1 MQRLIPIINQLQ
13 DVFSTVGERE
23 LLQLPQIV
31 VVGAQSSGK
40 SSVLENLVGR
50 DFLPRGS
57 GIVTRVPLV
66 MQLNHIA
73 EPEARAHGDG
83 HPQAREWAT
92 FLHKPNATYTDFQE
106 VRREIA
112 RQTEHITGGN
122 LAISDKPIHLK
133 IFSPSVVDL
142 TLVDLPGITKVP
154 VGNQPA
160 DIEAQVR
167 QLLLTYAR
175 NPNSIILAVSPAN
188 SDFANSDALKLAREI
203 DPEGARTIGVV
214 TKLDLMDRGTDATRI
229 LAGEVIP
236 VKLGIVGVVSRCQL
250 DIDQGV
256 LIEVSLEKER
266 EFFEARYPRQ
276 AHRCGTKHLSAVLNK
291 LLMHHIRDCL
301 PVLRQR
307 VKLLQQ
313 KTHQV
318 LQSLGDPLNGK
329 MDKSAALLGILTR
342 FVDAVKGSV
351 NGSPTG
357 NHVVINGGGGGS
369 NGLAS
374 SAELSGGARIFHVFH
389 DTYGMAMQ
397 SIDALEGLSEMDIHT
412 AIRNATGPRASL
424 FVPEAAFECLVKEQ
438 IRHLLLPS
446 QRCVEQCHEE
456 LNRIVRQCATQE
468 MARFGALRDK
478 VVEVVTAMLQR
489 RLPATAEM
497 VDNLIQIE
505 LAYINT
511 NHPDFEGGAG
521 AVMKTLISM
530 AEEEQRDAD
539 HHAAGEVSATDAAAH
554 PHRTSAHAAAAAAVV
569 AAAPPPAS
577 PQKMGVL
584 AYLFGRKQTH
594 DGGSGLDRSPLIL
607 ESLSVDDFTRGGRV
621 ASTGWDAHESEA
633 GLVPRRKMEIDL
645 IKSLLSSYFFIVR
658 KRLQDSVPKV
668 VMHFLVNHTQDNLQS
683 ELVTS
688 LYREEFF
695 DRLLNEDPHVAKQR
709 KDAQRMYD
717 ALCRSTSIINEI
729 AEFRG

>member
-1 MQRLIPIINQLQ
+1 MERLIPVINQLQ

-66 MQLNHIA
+66 MQLNHVQ
-73 EPEARAHGDG
+73 EPADRQGSSG
-83 HPQAREWAT
+83 LPKAREWAT
-92 FLHKPNATYTDFQE
+92 FLHKPSATYTDFQE

-112 RQTEHITGGN
+112 AQTEVITGGN

-133 IFSPSVVDL
+133 IFSPSVLDL

-154 VGNQPA
+154 VGDQPA
-160 DIEAQVR
+160 DIEHQVR

-188 SDFANSDALKLAREI
+188 SDFANSDSLKLAREI
-203 DPEGARTIGVV
+203 DPDGARTIGVV

-250 DIDQGV
+250 DIDQG
-256 LIEVSLEKER
+256 LPIEASLEKER
-266 EFFEARYPRQ
+266 EFFEARYPHQ
-276 AHRCGTKHLSAVLNK
+276 AHRCGTKHLAAVLNK

-307 VKLLQQ
+307 VKMLQQ
-313 KTHQV
+313 KTHQA

-342 FVDAVKGSV
+342 FVDAFKSSV
-351 NGSPTG
+351 NGAPSGSHGGIVT
-357 NHVVINGGGGGS
+357 NGCS
-369 NGLAS
+369 NAPHSAS
-374 SAELSGGARIFHVFH
+374 ELSGGARIFRVFH
-389 DTYGMAMQ
+389 DTYGFAMQ
-397 SIDALEGLSEMDIHT
+397 SIDSLEGLSEMDIHT

-424 FVPEAAFECLVKEQ
+424 FVPEAAFESLVKDQ
-438 IRHLLLPS
+438 IRHLQLPS

-456 LNRIVRQCATQE
+456 LNRIVRQCAAKE

-478 VVEVVTAMLQR
+478 VVEVVTGMLQR
-489 RLPATAEM
+489 RLTPTMEM
-497 VDNLIQIE
+497 VDHLLQIE

-521 AVMKTLISM
+521 AVMKTLIKM
-530 AEEEQRDAD
+530 AEEEQRAVE
-539 HHAAGEVSATDAAAH
+539 GT
-554 PHRTSAHAAAAAAVV
+554 AAAAAVV
-569 AAAPPPAS
+569 ASSASQGSATHHATPASPVPPAPTTAAPPES

-584 AYLFGRKQTH
+584 SYLFGRKQAPSNT
-594 DGGSGLDRSPLIL
+594 LDRSPLIL
-607 ESLSVDDFTRGGRV
+607 DQTAADDFSRVGRV
-621 ASTGWDAHESEA
+621 ASTGWDAHESET

-645 IKSLLSSYFFIVR
+645 IKSLLNSYFVIVR
-658 KRLQDSVPKV
+658 KRLQDSVPKS
-668 VMHFLVNHTQDNLQS
+668 VMHFLVNHAQDNLQS
-683 ELVTS
+683 ELVTN
-688 LYREEFF
+688 LYREEYF

-709 KDAQRMYD
+709 QDAQRMYD